1 MKIKRPSL
9 KSILVLWV
17 PSIIIS
23 LSILLPLA
31 YLLIRANDAN
41 EEAWS
46 LLIKSSTIK
55 TLGRTIWLSFW
66 VTFLSIVVALPL
78 AWLTTRSDI
87 PLKRLWSILTP
98 LPLVIPSYVGA
109 YLLVSMLGPRGMVQ
123 QWLEGSFG
131 VSRLPEIYGFPGA
144 LYILT
149 VLSYPFILLSIRS
162 ALQRVDPSLEEA
174 SRSLG
179 NNAWQTF
186 WKVIFPQLKPA
197 ILSGSLLV
205 ALYVLRDFGA
215 VSIMRYNTFTRVI
228 YIQYQSSFDRS
239 SAAILSLVL
248 VSLTIII
255 LLIKQK
261 NQTKSIAQRSDSKNT
276 RPPNIIPLGKW
287 RWPAFAFC
295 ALLVIATL
303 IIPGSNLVYWLI
315 RGLRAGEVIGNIWS
329 ITQNSITASGLA
341 ALLIVLA
348 AIPIAIISVRY
359 PNKISGAIEKTT
371 YLSFALPGIVV
382 ALALVFFGSN
392 YAHTLY
398 QTLPLLLF
406 AYLVLF
412 LPEAVGSIQTSLSQ
426 INPNLEEA
434 ARSLGSKPMDV
445 IRKITLPLVKPGLL
459 AGFGLVFLT
468 TMKELSATLI
478 LSPIGFKTL
487 SIGVWDAVSEAFF
500 ARAAAPAL
508 MIILISSIPLAL
520 ITFRKSRKY

>member
-1 MKIKRPSL
+1 MKTKRPSL
-9 KSILVLWV
+9 KSVFVLWI
-17 PSIIIS
+17 PSILIT
-23 LSILLPLA
+23 LGILLPLI
-31 YLLIRANDAN
+31 YLVIRAYDAN
-41 EEAWS
+41 IDAWS
-46 LLIKSSTIK
+46 LLLKSSTIK
-55 TLGRTIWLSFW
+55 TLGRTVWLAVW
-66 VTFLSIVVALPL
+66 VTLFSILVALPL

-87 PLKRLWSILTP
+87 PFKRMWAILTP

-123 QWLEGSFG
+123 QWLEGSLG
-131 VSRLPEIYGFPGA
+131 ISRLPEIYGFPGA

-149 VLSYPFILLSIRS
+149 VLSFPFILLSIRS
-162 ALQRVDPSLEEA
+162 SLQRVDPSLEEA

-197 ILSGSLLV
+197 ILTGSLLV
-205 ALYVLRDFGA
+205 VLYVLRDFGA

-239 SAAILSLVL
+239 TAAILSLVL

-255 LLIKQK
+255 LIIKQVSQ
-261 NQTKSIAQRSDSKNT
+261 NRAIIERSDSKNT
-276 RPPNIIPLGKW
+276 RPPPIIPLGKW
-287 RWPAFAFC
+287 RWPALIFC
-295 ALLVIATL
+295 SSIVIVTL
-303 IIPGSNLVYWLI
+303 IIPGSNLIYWVL
-315 RGLRAGEVIGNIWS
+315 RGVQAGEKIGNLWEA
-329 ITQNSITASGLA
+329 TQNSILASGLA
-341 ALLIVLA
+341 AVLILIA

-359 PNKISGAIEKTT
+359 PNKLSGMIERTT

-392 YAHTLY
+392 YVSALY
-398 QTLPLLLF
+398 QSLPLLLF

-412 LPEAVGSIQTSLSQ
+412 LPEAVGSVKTSLQQ

-434 ARSLGSKPMDV
+434 ARSLGSQPFRV
-445 IRKITLPLVKPGLL
+445 FQKITFPLVRPGLV

-468 TMKELSATLI
+468 TMKELSAPLI
-478 LSPIGFKTL
+478 LSPIGYKTL
-487 SIGVWDAVSEAFF
+487 AIGVWDAVSEAFF

-508 MIILISSIPLAL
+508 LIILISSVPLAL
-520 ITFRKSRKY
+520 MTFRKERKY